1 MLAITA
7 IHQLGVV
14 CRETTPDNPL
24 LDAKGH
30 VKLAWSVNH
39 LWQAEPAPFQ
49 EHGHE
54 AEAAATLRGIRG
66 RPAMWKMQHRGV
78 VLVVL
83 ALGSWDLAL
92 GSCSTLVIFSR
103 FRFSLELPDRMDLRP
118 S

>member
-49 EHGHE
+49 EHEHE
-54 AEAAATLRGIRG
+54 AAAATLRGIRG
-66 RPAMWKMQHRGV
+66 ELGMWKMKHRGV

-83 ALGSWDLAL
+83 ALGSWNLAL
-92 GSCSTLVIFSR
+92 GSCSTLVILSR